1 MVGCVYRERDVPGRA
16 PNVATFATDQED
28 SNLVGNIYHSNYGK
42 WQSRMFDRFL
52 FQSEPDYFRQ
62 GGRNGEWLTQR
73 SRLDY
78 LRDAMPFDTI
88 ETEMRLRE
96 LTGNAVRLAFS
107 YFRRDANGGR
117 TKLAHGEQYAV
128 WVKRT
133 AVDGFEPEPI
143 PAVWRSAFLNSEH
156 EPARAGHAGRDTE
169 RDFSMHVAS

>member
-1 MVGCVYRERDVPGRA
+1 M
-16 PNVATFATDQED
+16 FATDQED

-42 WQSRMFDRFL
+42 WQSRMLDRFL

-133 AVDGFEPEPI
+133 AGGGFASQPI
-143 PAVWRSAFLNSEH
+143 PAVWRSAFLDGGNDAELVD
-156 EPARAGHAGRDTE
+156 RAGRDAE
-169 RDFSMHVAS
+169 RDFSMHVVS